1 MNEEDSTLE
10 AELPSLEDF
19 NHDDRTYEIWIFYQM
34 LKMFFENAQ
43 GVDQKSSS
51 SNKFSKN
58 QYTIEY
64 QFSKPIG
71 WIRLGRDRAG
81 GKYNQIERRP
91 DTVIKKGSEIVA
103 MIDAKYMKS
112 DAKSDEKS
120 DNIKDMPDT
129 KIVNQMIIAMDYG
142 DEKDR
147 TDLRTDLGIV
157 LFADDRKQDDV
168 VIDKIQKHKKI
179 HFLNMHP
186 ENKLLMDDAFV
197 RIKNIVGIKV

>member
-1 MNEEDSTLE
+1 MEKYDQILNAEDSTLE

-19 NHDDRTYEIWIFYQM
+19 NHDDRTYEIWISYQM
-34 LKMFFENAQ
+34 LKLFFENAQ

-51 SNKFSKN
+51 PNKCSRN

-64 QFSKPIG
+64 KFINRIG
-71 WIRLGRDRAG
+71 WIRLGRDRSG
-81 GKYNQIERRP
+81 GKYSQIESRH
-91 DTVIKKGSEIVA
+91 DTVIKKGSHIVA

-129 KIVNQMIIAMDYG
+129 KIVNQMIIALDYG

-168 VIDKIQKHKKI
+168 VIDLRSKNAKKYT
-179 HFLNMHP
+179 F
-186 ENKLLMDDAFV
+186 
-197 RIKNIVGIKV
+197 

>member
-1 MNEEDSTLE
+1 
-10 AELPSLEDF
+10 
-19 NHDDRTYEIWIFYQM
+19 M
-34 LKMFFENAQ
+34 LKLFFVNAQ
-43 GVDQKSSS
+43 EVDQKPSSPH
-51 SNKFSKN
+51 KFSKN
-58 QYTIEY
+58 DYTIEY
-64 QFSKPIG
+64 QFNKPIG
-71 WIRLGRDRAG
+71 WIRLGRDSKGA
-81 GKYNQIERRP
+81 KYNEIPRRP
-91 DTVIKKGSEIVA
+91 DTVIKKVGEIVA

-112 DAKSDEKS
+112 DSKTDEKS
-120 DNIKDMPDT
+120 DNIKGMPDT

-142 DEKDR
+142 KD
-147 TDLRTDLGIV
+147 RTDLGIV